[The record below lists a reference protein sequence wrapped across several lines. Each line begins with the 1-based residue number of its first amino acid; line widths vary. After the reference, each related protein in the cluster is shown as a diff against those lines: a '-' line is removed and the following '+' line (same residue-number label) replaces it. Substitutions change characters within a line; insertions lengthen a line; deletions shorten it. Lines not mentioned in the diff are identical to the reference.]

1 MLGDQRHGMREHD
14 RLTVLLAKIRAAAPR
29 RIGSDDEAIDRLEMV
44 HRVLAHLEMLQRFHE
59 VSEPRA
65 EER

>member
-1 MLGDQRHGMREHD
+1 MLGAQRHGIREHD
-14 RLTVLLAKIRAAAPR
+14 RLTVLLANIRAVAPK
-29 RIGSDDEAIDRLEMV
+29 RIGPADKALDRLEMV
-44 HRVLAHLEMLQRFHE
+44 HRVLAHLEMFQRFHE